1 MAKSEW
7 SKSVQITPEMIQ
19 AGAGALGVGRVDRDD
34 FDLVVEI
41 YTAMALLAPQSNQDD
56 DHAAFG
62 APRVTITAAI
72 IEAAGEALAD
82 DGVFS
87 DDHGYQY
94 ADYNE
99 VTIEHAVVA
108 AFRAAGFDVRTEAS
122 QQPAPGNPSRT
133 VSRASK

>member
-19 AGAGALGVGRVDRDD
+19 AGAGALGIGRVDRDD

-62 APRVTITAAI
+62 AQHD
-72 IEAAGEALAD
+72 E
-82 DGVFS
+82 
-87 DDHGYQY
+87 
-94 ADYNE
+94 
-99 VTIEHAVVA
+99 
-108 AFRAAGFDVRTEAS
+108 
-122 QQPAPGNPSRT
+122 
-133 VSRASK
+133 

>member
-1 MAKSEW
+1 MTCGCARHVKMC
-7 SKSVQITPEMIQ
+7 VQRT
-19 AGAGALGVGRVDRDD
+19 
-34 FDLVVEI
+34 
-41 YTAMALLAPQSNQDD
+41 
-56 DHAAFG
+56 
-62 APRVTITAAI
+62 PRVTITAAI